1 MFLAM
6 VFGAL
11 ALIGLM
17 VGISATVV
25 VTILGAMVGSQL
37 ESENR
42 AIMAAAAQQMAS
54 EASNL
59 DGDAVPEFT
68 FIRTAA
74 PGEPALPSGGAYL
87 SALSAAPKTDVWG
100 ALMVVCAV
108 DNGVR
113 GTQPELL
120 PLTAGTSNPTQ
131 LNAAPLFALI
141 QAGQNGLVETDCTA
155 ALGGNALGDDA
166 VRRVSVAEGMQLA
179 GPLVASS
186 PTTVEYGTE
195 GIGSTF
201 KVNGAIE
208 AESLAVDGAASAGRL
223 TLGQPLSIG
232 DGGTS
237 ASTTAGAWLAI
248 LQGAPPDSLAW
259 QVAGAVR
266 FTGGSIDNT
275 SIGGST
281 PASGNFSSLTVNGA
295 TVWTS
300 ANDGANSGLDAD
312 FVDGV
317 QVQATGA
324 TTGQV
329 LQFNGTRYAPTTLV
343 AGGGGSVGLVEA
355 DTFQTVTAR
364 GASTNQ
370 VVSAAGYLYSSD
382 PRLKIDMRP
391 ISGDEALS
399 MVERLE
405 GLRYIRISTA
415 EQEIGFNAEATE
427 KVVPELV
434 RTGPDGLRSLAYGNL
449 TAIMVQAMH
458 EQQAQLRAASAQV
471 VGLTA
476 ALIAVVASMA
486 GAAAWRRWRHRVLL
500 PALLVLPLLAAA
512 FLLPGPAAAQ
522 GCPGGVP
529 GSMRCI
535 AAGATMDVT
544 AYGTCRRIT
553 NTRTLAMLVPLGSA
567 AEWTAA
573 YSSSGAVATVSAC
586 YSYAWSGWSGWSAC
600 SASCGGG
607 TQTQTRTC
615 QRTETG
621 VAGGTAV
628 DASYCGGGSSTSS
641 QSCNTQSCCTP
652 NAHVTGYGGCSA
664 SCGGGSQTVYWED
677 GCGGSWTTSQSCN
690 TQGCTPPPSIN
701 WNYDRWGGQCRHIAV
716 SVSQGFGGSQ
726 SFSGSCSLSGQS
738 GGWSTG
744 GGFDITFCDDGSR
757 RGCTQTFDV
766 SACNGGGCTNSRID
780 IDWNY

>member
-11 ALIGLM
+11 ALLGLM

-42 AIMAAAAQQMAS
+42 AIMAAAAQQIAS
-54 EASNL
+54 EASNI

-68 FIRTAA
+68 FIRSAA
-74 PGEPALPSGGAYL
+74 PGEPALPAGGAYV

-120 PLTAGTSNPTQ
+120 PLIAGTSNPTQ

-141 QAGQNGLVETDCTA
+141 QAGQNGMIETDCAA
-155 ALGGNALGDDA
+155 ALGSAALGDDV

-208 AESLAVDGAASAGRL
+208 AETLAVDGAASAGRL

-266 FTGGSIDNT
+266 FTGGTINNT
-275 SIGGST
+275 VIGAST
-281 PASGNFSSLTVNGA
+281 PASGNFSALTVNGA
-295 TVWTS
+295 AVWTS

-312 FVDGV
+312 LLDGM

-343 AGGGGSVGLVEA
+343 AGGSGSVGLVEA

-382 PRLKIDMRP
+382 PRYKIDMRP
-391 ISGDEALS
+391 IDGAEALS

-415 EQEIGFNAEATE
+415 ENEIGFDAEATE
-427 KVVPELV
+427 RVVPELV
-434 RTGPDGLRSLAYGNL
+434 RIGPDGMRSLAYGNL
-449 TAIMVQAMH
+449 AAILVQAMH
-458 EQQAQLRAASAQV
+458 EQQAQMRAMS
-471 VGLTA
+471 GWMA
-476 ALIAVVASMA
+476 ALAALLVAGVATLA
-486 GAAAWRRWRHRVLL
+486 GAVAWRRRWRHAVLL
-500 PALLVLPLLAAA
+500 PALLALPLLAAA
-512 FLLPGPAAAQ
+512 LLTPSPSAAQ
-522 GCPGGVP
+522 GCPGGIP

-535 AAGATMDVT
+535 AAGATADVT

-553 NTRTLAMLVPLGSA
+553 NTRPLAMLVPLGSA

-586 YSYAWSGWSGWSAC
+586 YSYAWSGWSGWSGC

-615 QRTETG
+615 ERTEGG
-621 VAGGTAV
+621 VAGSTAV
-628 DASYCGGGSSTSS
+628 DASYCGGGSSTNS

-652 NAHVTGYGGCSA
+652 NARVTGYGGCSA

-690 TQGCTPPPSIN
+690 THGCCAGNAGQTCDANWCQGVGGTSCGEWYATPGTCEQFRGGRITSCQ
-701 WNYDRWGGQCRHIAV
+701 DGGQICCAGPFNRIPCN
-716 SVSQGFGGSQ
+716 
-726 SFSGSCSLSGQS
+726 GSCQ
-738 GGWSTG
+738 
-744 GGFDITFCDDGSR
+744 
-757 RGCTQTFDV
+757 
-766 SACNGGGCTNSRID
+766 
-780 IDWNY
+780 